1 MRGNKTAEQN
11 KIDSWPRISLIS
23 GATVTGGDLL
33 ACIFYVENLTCDRV
47 HYCITA
53 GLNMPVMVSG
63 CSGGYKYCR
72 VVPADGSQVSPRC
85 SSERWFSW
93 SSSASAWWRAGEM
106 RSQEP
111 PSQSVSLFYILRSKL
126 CQEHQQEEA
135 EALLH
140 FLLDDNL
147 HRDDQHCLLR
157 LLHGRPRGLHQ
168 EEEEGHGGGAR
179 PGDQL

>member
-1 MRGNKTAEQN
+1 
-11 KIDSWPRISLIS
+11 
-23 GATVTGGDLL
+23 
-33 ACIFYVENLTCDRV
+33 
-47 HYCITA
+47 
-53 GLNMPVMVSG
+53 
-63 CSGGYKYCR
+63 
-72 VVPADGSQVSPRC
+72 
-85 SSERWFSW
+85 
-93 SSSASAWWRAGEM
+93 M
-106 RSQEP
+106 RSQEQ

-126 CQEHQQEEA
+126 CQEHHQEEA

-147 HRDDQHCLLR
+147 HPDDHHCLLR